1 MDTQAAGLTLTELE
15 QAINYWRGLQPS
27 HGEECALS
35 PEVNA
40 LAEVYALMIYE
51 RLRMLPTERI
61 TPAALSL
68 IEAWRMQRV

>member
-15 QAINYWRGLQPS
+15 QAINYWRGLRPS

-40 LAEVYALMIYE
+40 LAEIYARMIYE

-61 TPAALSL
+61 TPAAMSL
-68 IEAWRMQRV
+68 IDTWRKQRV